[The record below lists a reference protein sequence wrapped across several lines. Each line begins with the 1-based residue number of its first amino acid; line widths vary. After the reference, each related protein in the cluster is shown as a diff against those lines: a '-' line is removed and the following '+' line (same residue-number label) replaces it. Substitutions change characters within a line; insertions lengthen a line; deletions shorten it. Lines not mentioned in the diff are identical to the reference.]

1 MFEEIKQ
8 CFLYCILISE
18 SSFVRVM
25 LVGYNVA
32 QVGGVAPGPLVIHSS
47 GKIIMLLFM
56 FQGVLERH

>member
-1 MFEEIKQ
+1 
-8 CFLYCILISE
+8 
-18 SSFVRVM
+18 M